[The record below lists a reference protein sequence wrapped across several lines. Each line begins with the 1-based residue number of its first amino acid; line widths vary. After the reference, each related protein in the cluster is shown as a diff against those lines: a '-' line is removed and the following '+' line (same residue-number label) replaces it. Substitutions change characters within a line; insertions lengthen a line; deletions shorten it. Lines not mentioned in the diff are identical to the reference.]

1 MIKIKYFSLLIILLL
16 FACSSRNSKVFNASK
31 DSLSIIKREVV
42 KPISALEKKYIAAG
56 LIDIHQLD
64 TSIKVNLK
72 YATTDNFIKCN
83 VYGNLDKAYFQK
95 EVAEK
100 LVNAQK
106 YLKEKNKGYSLII
119 FDATRPLSIQKIM
132 WDTLK
137 MQPFE
142 KIKYL
147 SDPKTGGLHNYGLA
161 VDISILN
168 KKGKEL
174 DMGTPFDF
182 MGELASPQ
190 CETKMLASGKLT
202 QEQIDNRKL
211 LRYIMNKAGFYA
223 IPYEWWHF
231 NLCTI
236 QTAKNNYKVIE

>member
-1 MIKIKYFSLLIILLL
+1 MKNKLFVIFSLVLLS
-16 FACSSRNSKVFNASK
+16 ACGGQNNKSVNGSK
-31 DSLSIIKREVV
+31 DSLTIKKREIA

-56 LIDIHQLD
+56 LINIHQLD

-83 VYGNLDKAYFQK
+83 VYGNLDKAYFQN

-106 YLKEKNKGYSLII
+106 YLKEKNKNFSLII
-119 FDATRPLSIQKIM
+119 FDATRPLSVQKKM
-132 WDTLK
+132 WDILK
-137 MQPFE
+137 MQPSE

-161 VDISILN
+161 VDISILDE
-168 KKGKEL
+168 KGKEL

-182 MGELASPQ
+182 MGKLASPQ
-190 CETKMLASGKLT
+190 CETKMLSAGKLT
-202 QEQIDNRKL
+202 QQQIDNRKL
-211 LRYIMNKAGFYA
+211 LRSVMNKAGFYA

-236 QTAKNNYKVIE
+236 QTAKSKYKVIE

>member
-1 MIKIKYFSLLIILLL
+1 
-16 FACSSRNSKVFNASK
+16 
-31 DSLSIIKREVV
+31 
-42 KPISALEKKYIAAG
+42 
-56 LIDIHQLD
+56 
-64 TSIKVNLK
+64 
-72 YATTDNFIKCN
+72 
-83 VYGNLDKAYFQK
+83 
-95 EVAEK
+95 
-100 LVNAQK
+100 
-106 YLKEKNKGYSLII
+106 
-119 FDATRPLSIQKIM
+119 M